1 MDSAEDAD
9 DGRRHTARRPR
20 YSLKHDGGTAELPET
35 TASVARV
42 QFASV
47 FTTLDCT
54 DNGGEAAGVQPDAIQ
69 LP

>member
-1 MDSAEDAD
+1 MDSAEDDD

-20 YSLKHDGGTAELPET
+20 YSLKHDGDTAELPET
-35 TASVARV
+35 TVSVAWV
-42 QFASV
+42 QLASV

-54 DNGGEAAGVQPDAIQ
+54 DDGGEAIGVQPSAIQ